1 MKTPIADF
9 VKKYADS
16 GAVRLH
22 MPGHKGRGVLGVESL
37 DITEING
44 ADVLSETTGI
54 IGESEKNAA
63 SLFGAKRT
71 FYSTEGSTLC
81 IKAMLGAALLCAPK
95 SKARPF
101 VLAARNVHK
110 AFVYA
115 CALLD
120 LDVKWIYPDKGEHLC
135 KCTVTAEKLKAELC
149 KEKPIAVYITSPD
162 YLGNVANIAQIS
174 AVCKAS
180 DVPLLVDNA
189 HGAYLRF
196 LNPSRHPLDLGAD
209 MCCDSA
215 HKTLPVLTGGA
226 YLHISSA
233 LDDRYVVAAGK
244 MLALNSSTSPSYLI
258 LQSLDLCNRRLS
270 ESFSAELEIL
280 VKKLERFKHTVKELG
295 FEDESDEPL
304 KVTVNASKV
313 GITGTALADTLRS
326 FNIESEFYDE
336 QYLVLMASPDNTD
349 EDFETLTKAFERL
362 KPKAERV
369 TESITIETLEQ
380 VTSIREAV
388 LCDSETVSVENA
400 LGRVCAS
407 VTVSCPPAVPI
418 AVSGE
423 RINANTVELFKKYGI
438 KTIDVIK

>member
-1 MKTPIADF
+1 M
-9 VKKYADS
+9 
-16 GAVRLH
+16 
-22 MPGHKGRGVLGVESL
+22 
-37 DITEING
+37 
-44 ADVLSETTGI
+44 
-54 IGESEKNAA
+54 
-63 SLFGAKRT
+63 
-71 FYSTEGSTLC
+71 
-81 IKAMLGAALLCAPK
+81 
-95 SKARPF
+95 
-101 VLAARNVHK
+101 
-110 AFVYA
+110 
-115 CALLD
+115 
-120 LDVKWIYPDKGEHLC
+120 
-135 KCTVTAEKLKAELC
+135 
-149 KEKPIAVYITSPD
+149 
-162 YLGNVANIAQIS
+162 
-174 AVCKAS
+174 
-180 DVPLLVDNA
+180 
-189 HGAYLRF
+189 
-196 LNPSRHPLDLGAD
+196 
-209 MCCDSA
+209 
-215 HKTLPVLTGGA
+215 
-226 YLHISSA
+226 
-233 LDDRYVVAAGK
+233 
-244 MLALNSSTSPSYLI
+244 
-258 LQSLDLCNRRLS
+258 
-270 ESFSAELEIL
+270 